1 MNQGSHVFRKAQ
13 TDGVHFFHTKF
24 TSRAFEYLLYL
35 KMSKVDA
42 IKKAKA
48 DGKITKRQE
57 AALMRHQ
64 ENNDSPHIRHML
76 GNMQHLTL
84 AKAHKLAKKE
94 T

>member
-1 MNQGSHVFRKAQ
+1 
-13 TDGVHFFHTKF
+13 
-24 TSRAFEYLLYL
+24 
-35 KMSKVDA
+35 MSKVDA
-42 IKKAKA
+42 IKKART

-76 GNMQHLTL
+76 TNMQHLTL